1 MDCLVILEFFTRDG
15 GNNAKEI
22 LSCAPTAKG
31 INKLIKN

>member
-1 MDCLVILEFFTRDG
+1 MNNHDGMGPRFG
-15 GNNAKEI
+15 GNNAKKI